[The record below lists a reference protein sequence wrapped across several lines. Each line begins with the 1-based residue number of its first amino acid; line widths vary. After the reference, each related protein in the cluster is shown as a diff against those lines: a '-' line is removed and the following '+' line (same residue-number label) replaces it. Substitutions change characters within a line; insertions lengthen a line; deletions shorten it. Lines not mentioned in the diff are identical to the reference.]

1 MTEYE
6 KKLIEDNMNAVAM
19 TTWQFL
25 KQHNISRSEFDDYCQ
40 NGYLILCN
48 KVHKYDGSTKFSTF
62 IDVVLR
68 NAFID
73 MYRTDKNRRLDVVSL
88 NEYLSEEKTFND
100 AQLAAILE
108 GDNTTE
114 NEVLEKVTNEI
125 MKKCIKR
132 AKSKCTS
139 KTTVRGFEALELRI
153 EGYSGAQISEMMKT
167 PSNSIRVGINRA
179 KKILLDDKE
188 FVDVLQTV

>member
-25 KQHNISRSEFDDYCQ
+25 KQHNIPRSEFDDYCQ

-73 MYRTDKNRRLDVVSL
+73 
-88 NEYLSEEKTFND
+88 
-100 AQLAAILE
+100 I
-108 GDNTTE
+108 
-114 NEVLEKVTNEI
+114 
-125 MKKCIKR
+125 
-132 AKSKCTS
+132 
-139 KTTVRGFEALELRI
+139 
-153 EGYSGAQISEMMKT
+153 
-167 PSNSIRVGINRA
+167 
-179 KKILLDDKE
+179 
-188 FVDVLQTV
+188 